1 LIKSLQKLVQLYLL
15 LQQQLRTFSL
25 KMQKLSPIEVNEI
38 CDELGENYPKSI
50 EQVHGGDIHNAWR
63 IEFSNKKL
71 FLKRN
76 IRNKKFLEFEKY
88 CLQNLR
94 KYINQE
100 NLVIPEVIAYKNIKN
115 IEILL
120 IEWIDM
126 HNFDQKKLGKGLGEL
141 HLKSAESNPKM
152 FGFPVEGF
160 IGTTDQ
166 KKGLEDNWIDCFLN
180 LRIIPQL
187 LSLKSRILDK
197 EIINKVKEKIKS
209 ELLNHKPINSLV
221 HGDLWSGNAGIDKSG
236 KGVIF
241 DPASWWADNEV
252 DIAMTK
258 LFGGFRKEFYE
269 EYYRIFP
276 IKEGF
281 EKRIIIYN
289 FYHILNHANMFGGGY
304 LKQVKDYV
312 KAILNM

>member
-1 LIKSLQKLVQLYLL
+1 
-15 LQQQLRTFSL
+15 
-25 KMQKLSPIEVNEI
+25 MQKLSPIEINEI
-38 CDELGENYPKSI
+38 CEELGETYPKSI

-120 IEWIDM
+120 IEWIDL

-166 KKGLEDNWIDCFLN
+166 KKGLEYNWIDCFLK

-197 EIINKVKEKIKS
+197 VILNKVKEKIKS
-209 ELLNHKPINSLV
+209 ELLNHKPINTLV
-221 HGDLWSGNAGIDKSG
+221 HGDLWSGNAGVDKNG

-269 EYYRIFP
+269 EYHRIFP
-276 IKEGF
+276 IKKGF

-304 LKQVKDYV
+304 LNQVEDYI

>member
-1 LIKSLQKLVQLYLL
+1 
-15 LQQQLRTFSL
+15 
-25 KMQKLSPIEVNEI
+25 MQKLSPIEINEI
-38 CDELGENYPKSI
+38 CEELGETYPKSI
-50 EQVHGGDIHNAWR
+50 EQVHGGDIHSSWR

-141 HLKSAESNPKM
+141 HLKTSESNPKM

-209 ELLNHKPINSLV
+209 ELLNHKPINALV
-221 HGDLWSGNAGIDKSG
+221 HGDLWSGNAGMDKNG

-269 EYYRIFP
+269 EYHRIFP
-276 IKEGF
+276 IKNGF

-304 LKQVKDYV
+304 LNQVEDYV

>member
-1 LIKSLQKLVQLYLL
+1 
-15 LQQQLRTFSL
+15 
-25 KMQKLSPIEVNEI
+25 MQKLSSIEVSEI
-38 CDELGENYPKSI
+38 CDELGEAYPKNIS
-50 EQVHGGDIHNAWR
+50 QLKGGDIHSAWQ

-76 IRNKKFLEFEKY
+76 VRNKKYLQFEKY

-100 NLVIPEVIAYKNIKN
+100 NLIIPEVIAYKNIKN
-115 IEILL
+115 TEILL

-126 HNFDQKKLGKGLGEL
+126 EYFDQKKLGKGLGEM
-141 HLKSAESNPKM
+141 HLNSAESNPKM

-160 IGTTDQ
+160 IGITDQ
-166 KKGLEDNWIDCFLN
+166 KKGWEENWIDCFLN

-187 LSLKSRILDK
+187 LILENKVIGK
-197 EIINKVKEKIKS
+197 ETINNVKEKIKS
-209 ELLNHKPINSLV
+209 ELLNHEPINSLV
-221 HGDLWSGNAGIDKSG
+221 HGDLWTGNVGVEING

-258 LFGGFRKEFYE
+258 LFGGFSKEFYD
-269 EYYRIFP
+269 EYHKIFP
-276 IKEGF
+276 IKKGF

-304 LKQVKDYV
+304 LDQVKDYI

>member
-1 LIKSLQKLVQLYLL
+1 
-15 LQQQLRTFSL
+15 
-25 KMQKLSPIEVNEI
+25 MQKLSPIEVNEI
-38 CDELGENYPKSI
+38 CDELGESYPKSI
-50 EQVHGGDIHNAWR
+50 KQVHGGDIHCSWQ

-71 FLKRN
+71 FLKKN

-94 KYINQE
+94 KYINKE
-100 NLVIPEVIAYKNIKN
+100 NLVIPEVIAYKNKKN

-126 HNFDQKKLGKGLGEL
+126 DNFDQRKLGKGLGEM

-152 FGFPVEGF
+152 FGSPVDGF
-160 IGTTDQ
+160 IGKTDQ
-166 KKGLEDNWIDCFLN
+166 KKGWEDNWVDCFLN

-187 LSLKSRILDK
+187 LILNSKSLDK
-197 EIINKVKEKIKS
+197 DITNKVKEKIKL
-209 ELLNHKPINSLV
+209 ELMNHKPINALV
-221 HGDLWSGNAGIDKSG
+221 HGDLWSGNVGNDKNG

-241 DPASWWADNEV
+241 DPASWWADSEV

-269 EYYRIFP
+269 EYHRIFP
-276 IKEGF
+276 IKKGF

>member
-1 LIKSLQKLVQLYLL
+1 
-15 LQQQLRTFSL
+15 
-25 KMQKLSPIEVNEI
+25 MQKLSPFEVNEI
-38 CDELGENYPKSI
+38 CNELGETYPKSI
-50 EQVHGGDIHNAWR
+50 DRVIGGDIHSAWK
-63 IEFSNKKL
+63 IEFPNKTL
-71 FLKRN
+71 FLKKN
-76 IRNKKFLEFEKY
+76 IRSKKFLEFEKY
-88 CLQNLR
+88 CLQNLK

-100 NLVIPEVIAYKNIKN
+100 YLVIPEVIAYKNIKN

-126 HNFDQKKLGKGLGEL
+126 HNFDQKKLGKGLGEM
-141 HLKSAESNPKM
+141 HLKSAEYNPNM
-152 FGFPVEGF
+152 FGYPVEGF

-166 KKGLEDNWIDCFLN
+166 KKGWENNWIDCFLN

-187 LSLKSRILDK
+187 LILKSTNLDK
-197 EIINKVKEKIKS
+197 EIINKVKEKIKL
-209 ELLNHKPINSLV
+209 ELLNHKPINALV
-221 HGDLWSGNAGIDKSG
+221 HGDLWSGNAGMNESG

-269 EYYRIFP
+269 EYHRIFP
-276 IKEGF
+276 IKKGF

-289 FYHILNHANMFGGGY
+289 FYHILNHANMFGGAY
-304 LKQVKDYV
+304 LKQVQDYV

>member
-1 LIKSLQKLVQLYLL
+1 
-15 LQQQLRTFSL
+15 
-25 KMQKLSPIEVNEI
+25 
-38 CDELGENYPKSI
+38 
-50 EQVHGGDIHNAWR
+50 
-63 IEFSNKKL
+63 
-71 FLKRN
+71 
-76 IRNKKFLEFEKY
+76 
-88 CLQNLR
+88 
-94 KYINQE
+94 
-100 NLVIPEVIAYKNIKN
+100 
-115 IEILL
+115 
-120 IEWIDM
+120 
-126 HNFDQKKLGKGLGEL
+126 
-141 HLKSAESNPKM
+141 M

-166 KKGLEDNWIDCFLN
+166 KKGLKDNWIDCFLN

-187 LSLKSRILDK
+187 LILKSTTLDK

-209 ELLNHKPINSLV
+209 ELLNHKPINALV
-221 HGDLWSGNAGIDKSG
+221 HGDLWSGNTGMDKSG

-269 EYYRIFP
+269 EYHRIFP
-276 IKEGF
+276 IKQGF

-304 LKQVKDYV
+304 LKQVKDY
-312 KAILNM
+312 ILSIAFT

>member
-1 LIKSLQKLVQLYLL
+1 
-15 LQQQLRTFSL
+15 
-25 KMQKLSPIEVNEI
+25 MQELSPFEVSEI
-38 CDELGENYPKSI
+38 CDELGEPFPKSI
-50 EQVHGGDIHNAWR
+50 QQVHGGDIHSTWQ

-76 IRNKKFLEFEKY
+76 VRNKKFLEFEKY

-94 KYINQE
+94 RYINQE
-100 NLVIPEVIAYKNIKN
+100 NIVIPEVIAYKNIKN

-126 HNFDQKKLGKGLGEL
+126 QNFDQKKLGKGLGEM
-141 HLKSAESNPKM
+141 HLNSAESNPKK
-152 FGFPVEGF
+152 FGFPIKGF
-160 IGTTDQ
+160 IGITDQ
-166 KKGLEDNWIDCFLN
+166 KKGWEDNWIDCFLN
-180 LRIIPQL
+180 LRLVPQL
-187 LSLKSRILDK
+187 LILKSKTLER
-197 EIINKVKEKIKS
+197 ETINQVKEKIKS

-221 HGDLWSGNAGIDKSG
+221 HGDLWSGNVGIEKTG

-269 EYYRIFP
+269 EYHRIFP

-304 LKQVKDYV
+304 LNQIKDYV

>member
-1 LIKSLQKLVQLYLL
+1 
-15 LQQQLRTFSL
+15 
-25 KMQKLSPIEVNEI
+25 MQKLSPIEINEI
-38 CDELGENYPKSI
+38 CEELGETYPKSI
-50 EQVHGGDIHNAWR
+50 EQVHGGDIHSAWR

-141 HLKSAESNPKM
+141 HFKSAESNPKM

-209 ELLNHKPINSLV
+209 ELLNHKPINALV
-221 HGDLWSGNAGIDKSG
+221 HGDLWSGNAGMDKNG

-269 EYYRIFP
+269 EYHKIFP
-276 IKEGF
+276 IKNGF

>member
-1 LIKSLQKLVQLYLL
+1 
-15 LQQQLRTFSL
+15 
-25 KMQKLSPIEVNEI
+25 MQKLSPIEINEI
-38 CDELGENYPKSI
+38 CEELGETYPKSI
-50 EQVHGGDIHNAWR
+50 EQVHGGDIHSAWQ

-76 IRNKKFLEFEKY
+76 IRNKKFLEYEKY

-94 KYINQE
+94 KYINHE

-166 KKGLEDNWIDCFLN
+166 KKGMEDNWIDCFLK

-187 LSLKSRILDK
+187 LILKSTTLDK

-209 ELLNHKPINSLV
+209 ELLNHKPINALV
-221 HGDLWSGNAGIDKSG
+221 HGDLWSGNAGMDKSG

-269 EYYRIFP
+269 EYHRVFP
-276 IKEGF
+276 IKSGF

>member
-1 LIKSLQKLVQLYLL
+1 
-15 LQQQLRTFSL
+15 
-25 KMQKLSPIEVNEI
+25 MQKLSPIEINEI
-38 CDELGENYPKSI
+38 CEELGETYPKSI

-141 HLKSAESNPKM
+141 HLKSAESDPKM

-160 IGTTDQ
+160 IGTSNQ

-209 ELLNHKPINSLV
+209 ELLNHKPINALV
-221 HGDLWSGNAGIDKSG
+221 HGDLWSGNAGMDKNG

-269 EYYRIFP
+269 EYHRIFP
-276 IKEGF
+276 IKNGF

-304 LKQVKDYV
+304 LNQVEDYV

>member
-1 LIKSLQKLVQLYLL
+1 
-15 LQQQLRTFSL
+15 
-25 KMQKLSPIEVNEI
+25 MQKLSPIEINEI
-38 CDELGENYPKSI
+38 CEEIGETYPKSI
-50 EQVHGGDIHNAWR
+50 EQVHGGDIHSTWQ

-71 FLKRN
+71 FLKKN

-94 KYINQE
+94 EYNNQE

-166 KKGLEDNWIDCFLN
+166 KKGLESNWIDCFLN
-180 LRIIPQL
+180 LRLIPQL

-209 ELLNHKPINSLV
+209 ELLHHNPINTLV
-221 HGDLWSGNAGIDKSG
+221 HGDLWSGNVGTNKSG

-258 LFGGFRKEFYE
+258 LFGGFKKEFYE
-269 EYYRIFP
+269 EYHRIFP
-276 IKEGF
+276 IKNGF

>member
-1 LIKSLQKLVQLYLL
+1 
-15 LQQQLRTFSL
+15 
-25 KMQKLSPIEVNEI
+25 MQKLSPIEINEI
-38 CDELGENYPKSI
+38 CEELGETYPKSI

-63 IEFSNKKL
+63 IEFLDKKL

-166 KKGLEDNWIDCFLN
+166 KKGLENNWIDCFLN

-197 EIINKVKEKIKS
+197 VIINKVKEKIKS
-209 ELLNHKPINSLV
+209 ELLNHKPINALV
-221 HGDLWSGNAGIDKSG
+221 HGDLWSGNAGMDKNG

-269 EYYRIFP
+269 EYHRIFP
-276 IKEGF
+276 KKNGF

-304 LKQVKDYV
+304 LNQVEDYV

>member
-1 LIKSLQKLVQLYLL
+1 
-15 LQQQLRTFSL
+15 
-25 KMQKLSPIEVNEI
+25 MQKLSPIEINEI
-38 CDELGENYPKSI
+38 CEELGETYPKSI

-88 CLQNLR
+88 CLQHLR

-187 LSLKSRILDK
+187 LSLKSRILDE
-197 EIINKVKEKIKS
+197 EIINKVKEKIQS
-209 ELLNHKPINSLV
+209 ELLNHKPINALV
-221 HGDLWSGNAGIDKSG
+221 HGDLWSGNAGIDKNG

-269 EYYRIFP
+269 EYHRIFP
-276 IKEGF
+276 IKNGF

-304 LKQVKDYV
+304 LNQVEDYV
-312 KAILNM
+312 KAILKM

>member
-1 LIKSLQKLVQLYLL
+1 
-15 LQQQLRTFSL
+15 
-25 KMQKLSPIEVNEI
+25 MQKLSPIEINEI
-38 CDELGENYPKSI
+38 CEELGETYPKSI
-50 EQVHGGDIHNAWR
+50 EQVHGGDIHSAWR

-187 LSLKSRILDK
+187 LILKSTILDK

-209 ELLNHKPINSLV
+209 ELLNHKPINALV
-221 HGDLWSGNAGIDKSG
+221 HGDLWSGNAGMDKNG

-269 EYYRIFP
+269 EYHKIFP
-276 IKEGF
+276 IKNGF

-304 LKQVKDYV
+304 FKQVKDYV

>member
-1 LIKSLQKLVQLYLL
+1 
-15 LQQQLRTFSL
+15 
-25 KMQKLSPIEVNEI
+25 MQKLSPIEINEI
-38 CDELGENYPKSI
+38 CEELGETYPKSI

-76 IRNKKFLEFEKY
+76 IRNKNFLEFEKY

-209 ELLNHKPINSLV
+209 ELLNHKPINALV
-221 HGDLWSGNAGIDKSG
+221 HGDLWSGNAGMDKNG

-269 EYYRIFP
+269 EYHKIFP
-276 IKEGF
+276 IKNGF
-281 EKRIIIYN
+281 ENRIIIYN
-289 FYHILNHANMFGGGY
+289 FYHILNHANMFGGAY
-304 LKQVKDYV
+304 LSQVKDYV

>member
-1 LIKSLQKLVQLYLL
+1 
-15 LQQQLRTFSL
+15 
-25 KMQKLSPIEVNEI
+25 MQKLSPIEINEI
-38 CDELGENYPKSI
+38 CEELGETYPKSI

-166 KKGLEDNWIDCFLN
+166 KKGFEDNWIDCFLN

-187 LSLKSRILDK
+187 LMLKSTTLDK

-209 ELLNHKPINSLV
+209 ELLNHKPINALV
-221 HGDLWSGNAGIDKSG
+221 HGDLWSGNAGMDKNG

-269 EYYRIFP
+269 EYHKIFP
-276 IKEGF
+276 IKNGF

-304 LKQVKDYV
+304 LNQVKDYV

>member
-1 LIKSLQKLVQLYLL
+1 
-15 LQQQLRTFSL
+15 
-25 KMQKLSPIEVNEI
+25 MQKLSPIEINEI
-38 CDELGENYPKSI
+38 CEELGETYPKSI

-76 IRNKKFLEFEKY
+76 IRHKKFLEFEKY

-180 LRIIPQL
+180 LRVIPQL
-187 LSLKSRILDK
+187 LILKSRILDK

-209 ELLNHKPINSLV
+209 ELLNHKPINALV
-221 HGDLWSGNAGIDKSG
+221 HGDLWSGNAGMDKNG

-269 EYYRIFP
+269 EYHRIFP
-276 IKEGF
+276 IKNGF

-304 LKQVKDYV
+304 LNQVEDYV

>member
-1 LIKSLQKLVQLYLL
+1 
-15 LQQQLRTFSL
+15 
-25 KMQKLSPIEVNEI
+25 MQKLSPIEINEI
-38 CDELGENYPKSI
+38 CEELGETYPKSI
-50 EQVHGGDIHNAWR
+50 EQVHGGDIHSAWR

-187 LSLKSRILDK
+187 LILKSTTLDK

-209 ELLNHKPINSLV
+209 ELLNHKPINALV
-221 HGDLWSGNAGIDKSG
+221 HGDLWSGNAGMDKNG

-269 EYYRIFP
+269 EYHRIFP
-276 IKEGF
+276 IKNGF

>member
-1 LIKSLQKLVQLYLL
+1 
-15 LQQQLRTFSL
+15 
-25 KMQKLSPIEVNEI
+25 MQKLSPIEINEI
-38 CDELGENYPKSI
+38 CEELGETYPKSI

-71 FLKRN
+71 FLKKN

-141 HLKSAESNPKM
+141 HLKSAESNQKM

-197 EIINKVKEKIKS
+197 EIINKVKEKIKL
-209 ELLNHKPINSLV
+209 ELLNHKPINALV
-221 HGDLWSGNAGIDKSG
+221 HGDLWSGNAGMDKNG

-269 EYYRIFP
+269 EYHRIFP
-276 IKEGF
+276 IKNGF
-281 EKRIIIYN
+281 EKRIISYN

-304 LKQVKDYV
+304 LNQVEDYV

>member
-1 LIKSLQKLVQLYLL
+1 
-15 LQQQLRTFSL
+15 
-25 KMQKLSPIEVNEI
+25 MQKLSPIEINEI
-38 CDELGENYPKSI
+38 CEELGETYPKSI

-100 NLVIPEVIAYKNIKN
+100 NLVIPEVIAYKNINN

-209 ELLNHKPINSLV
+209 ELLNHKPINALV
-221 HGDLWSGNAGIDKSG
+221 HGDLWSGNAGMDENG
-236 KGVIF
+236 RGVIF

-269 EYYRIFP
+269 EYHRIFP
-276 IKEGF
+276 VKNGF

-304 LKQVKDYV
+304 LNQVEDYV

>member
-1 LIKSLQKLVQLYLL
+1 
-15 LQQQLRTFSL
+15 
-25 KMQKLSPIEVNEI
+25 MQKLSPIEINEI
-38 CDELGENYPKSI
+38 CEELGEKYPKSI
-50 EQVHGGDIHNAWR
+50 EQVHGGDIHSAWQ

-197 EIINKVKEKIKS
+197 ETINKVKEKIKS
-209 ELLNHKPINSLV
+209 ELLNHKPINALV
-221 HGDLWSGNAGIDKSG
+221 HGDLWSGNAGMDKNG

-241 DPASWWADNEV
+241 DPASWWADNVV

-269 EYYRIFP
+269 EYHRIFP
-276 IKEGF
+276 IKNGF

-304 LKQVKDYV
+304 LNQVEDYV

>member
-1 LIKSLQKLVQLYLL
+1 
-15 LQQQLRTFSL
+15 
-25 KMQKLSPIEVNEI
+25 MQELSPIEINEI
-38 CDELGENYPKSI
+38 CEELGETYPKSI

-94 KYINQE
+94 KFINQE

-115 IEILL
+115 TEILL

-209 ELLNHKPINSLV
+209 ELLRHKPINALV
-221 HGDLWSGNAGIDKSG
+221 HGDLWSGNAGMDKSG

-269 EYYRIFP
+269 EYHRIFP
-276 IKEGF
+276 IKNGF

-304 LKQVKDYV
+304 LNQVEDYV

>member
-1 LIKSLQKLVQLYLL
+1 
-15 LQQQLRTFSL
+15 
-25 KMQKLSPIEVNEI
+25 MQKLSPIEINEI
-38 CDELGENYPKSI
+38 CEELGETYPKSI
-50 EQVHGGDIHNAWR
+50 EQVHGGDIHSAWR

-209 ELLNHKPINSLV
+209 ELLNHKPINALV
-221 HGDLWSGNAGIDKSG
+221 HGDLWSGNAGMDKSG

-269 EYYRIFP
+269 EYHRIFP
-276 IKEGF
+276 IKNGF

-304 LKQVKDYV
+304 LNQVEDYV

>member
-1 LIKSLQKLVQLYLL
+1 
-15 LQQQLRTFSL
+15 
-25 KMQKLSPIEVNEI
+25 MQKLSPIEINEI
-38 CDELGENYPKSI
+38 CEELGETYPKSI

-187 LSLKSRILDK
+187 LILKSTILDK

-209 ELLNHKPINSLV
+209 ELLNHKPINALV
-221 HGDLWSGNAGIDKSG
+221 HGDLWSGNAGMDKNG

-269 EYYRIFP
+269 EYHRIFP
-276 IKEGF
+276 IKNGF

>member
-1 LIKSLQKLVQLYLL
+1 
-15 LQQQLRTFSL
+15 
-25 KMQKLSPIEVNEI
+25 MQKLSPIEINEI
-38 CDELGENYPKSI
+38 CEELGETYPKSI

-209 ELLNHKPINSLV
+209 ELLNHKPINALV
-221 HGDLWSGNAGIDKSG
+221 HGDLWSGNAGMDKNG

-269 EYYRIFP
+269 EYHRIFP
-276 IKEGF
+276 IKNGF

-304 LKQVKDYV
+304 LNQVEEYV

>member
-1 LIKSLQKLVQLYLL
+1 
-15 LQQQLRTFSL
+15 
-25 KMQKLSPIEVNEI
+25 MQKLSPIEINEI
-38 CDELGENYPKSI
+38 CKELGETYPKSI
-50 EQVHGGDIHNAWR
+50 EQVHGGDIHSAWR
-63 IEFSNKKL
+63 IEFSTKTL
-71 FLKRN
+71 FLKKN

-88 CLQNLR
+88 CLQSLR
-94 KYINQE
+94 KHTNKE

-166 KKGLEDNWIDCFLN
+166 KKGFEDNWIDCFLN

-187 LSLKSRILDK
+187 LILKSTTLDK
-197 EIINKVKEKIKS
+197 EIINKIKEKIIS
-209 ELLNHKPINSLV
+209 ELLNHKPINTLI

-269 EYYRIFP
+269 EYHKIFP
-276 IKEGF
+276 IKVGF

-304 LKQVKDYV
+304 LNQVEDYV
-312 KAILNM
+312 NAILNM

>member
-1 LIKSLQKLVQLYLL
+1 
-15 LQQQLRTFSL
+15 
-25 KMQKLSPIEVNEI
+25 MQKLSPIEINEI
-38 CDELGENYPKSI
+38 CEELGETYPKSI
-50 EQVHGGDIHNAWR
+50 EEVHGGDSHSAWR
-63 IEFSNKKL
+63 IEFSHKKL
-71 FLKRN
+71 VLKRN

-88 CLQNLR
+88 CLQNL
-94 KYINQE
+94 KKFINQE
-100 NLVIPEVIAYKNIKN
+100 NLVIPEVIAYKNMKN
-115 IEILL
+115 TEILL

-126 HNFDQKKLGKGLGEL
+126 HNSDQKKLGKGLGEL

-187 LSLKSRILDK
+187 LILKSTTLDK

-209 ELLNHKPINSLV
+209 ELIHHKPINTLV
-221 HGDLWSGNAGIDKSG
+221 HGDLWSGNVGVNKSG

-269 EYYRIFP
+269 EYHRVFP
-276 IKEGF
+276 IKNGF

>member
-1 LIKSLQKLVQLYLL
+1 
-15 LQQQLRTFSL
+15 
-25 KMQKLSPIEVNEI
+25 MQKLSPIEINEI
-38 CDELGENYPKSI
+38 CEELGETYPKSI

-120 IEWIDM
+120 IEWVDM

-209 ELLNHKPINSLV
+209 ELLNHKPINALV
-221 HGDLWSGNAGIDKSG
+221 HGDLWSGNAGMDKNG

-269 EYYRIFP
+269 EYHRIFP
-276 IKEGF
+276 LKNGF

-304 LKQVKDYV
+304 LNQVEDYV